1 MTELWFGIGVGS
13 VLLFLLLVFWQIAKV
28 REQQQELF
36 IAVDR
41 MRHDVL
47 QLVTG
52 SEQGILAKQGE
63 IWQLQKA
70 QMAMVTEEMRHLT
83 ATNETR
89 MNRMYDMVNGQLKEL
104 RGENNQAMEEMR
116 RTVDEKLQQNLEQR
130 LNESFR
136 LVSER
141 LEQVY
146 RGLGEMQ
153 QLAAGVGDLKKV
165 LANVKVRGTW
175 GEVQLGH
182 ILEQILAPEQ
192 YATNV
197 ITKQGSNDR
206 VEFAVKLPAGG
217 DSGESVYL
225 PIDAKFPLEDY
236 QRMLQAEEAGD
247 VSAAKEW
254 VKQLANRVKAEAK
267 SVKEKYLD
275 PPHTTDFA
283 ILFLPV
289 EGLYGVVLQQEG
301 LVDQLQRDY
310 RVVVAGPTTL
320 AALLNSLQMGF
331 RTLAV
336 EQRAG
341 EVWSLLGAVKTDFGR
356 FALALEKTQ
365 KKLQEASNTIDDAS
379 RKTRVIERKLRGVE
393 AMPTAESEAL
403 LWQEE
408 PFAAKIEELPED
420 SLSG

>member
-1 MTELWFGIGVGS
+1 MKEMWIGMGLSGVLL
-13 VLLFLLLVFWQIAKV
+13 LLFLSIQAIWVGKRQ
-28 REQQQELF
+28 RE
-36 IAVDR
+36 IAVGLKQIRQDI
-41 MRHDVL
+41 L
-47 QLVTG
+47 QTIVG
-52 SEQGILAKQGE
+52 SEQGIVAKQGE
-63 IWQLQKA
+63 VWQLQKS

-104 RGENNQAMEEMR
+104 RVENNQAMEEMR
-116 RTVDEKLQQNLEQR
+116 RTVDEKLQRNLEQR
-130 LNESFR
+130 LNDSFR

-192 YATNV
+192 YAVNV
-197 ITKQGSNDR
+197 ITKKSSNDR
-206 VEFAVKLPAGG
+206 VEFAVKLPAA
-217 DSGESVYL
+217 GEEGNVIYL

-236 QRMLQAEEAGD
+236 HQLLAAEERGD
-247 VSAAKEW
+247 ALAAKEAA
-254 VKQLANRVKAEAK
+254 KQLVSRVKSEAK
-267 SVKEKYLD
+267 AIKEKYLD

-283 ILFLPV
+283 ILFLPI
-289 EGLYGVVLQQEG
+289 EGLYGAVLQQEN
-301 LVDQLQRDY
+301 LCDQLQRDY
-310 RVVVAGPTTL
+310 RVVIAGPTTL

-393 AMPTAESEAL
+393 ELPVVESNRL
-403 LWQEE
+403 LWSEE
-408 PFAAKIEELPED
+408 TLSEPED
-420 SLSG
+420 

>member
-13 VLLFLLLVFWQIAKV
+13 VLLFLLLVFWQIGKV
-28 REQQQELF
+28 RQQQQELF
-36 IAVDR
+36 VAVDKT
-41 MRHDVL
+41 RHDML
-47 QLVTG
+47 QMAAS
-52 SEQGILAKQGE
+52 SEQGIVAKQGE
-63 IWQLQKA
+63 IWQLEKA

-83 ATNETR
+83 TTNETR

-130 LNESFR
+130 LNDSFR

-192 YATNV
+192 YAINV
-197 ITKQGSNDR
+197 ITKKGSNDR
-206 VEFAVKLPAGG
+206 VEFAVKLPAAG
-217 DSGESVYL
+217 DNTECIYL

-236 QRMLQAEEAGD
+236 QRMVQAEEEGST
-247 VSAAKEW
+247 SAAKES
-254 VKQLANRVKAEAK
+254 VKQLTARVKAEAK
-267 SVKEKYLD
+267 SIKEKYLD

-301 LVDQLQRDY
+301 LADQLQRDY

-341 EVWSLLGAVKTDFGR
+341 EVWTLLGAVKTDFGR

-393 AMPTAESEAL
+393 ALPVTESEEL
-403 LWQEE
+403 LWQDL
-408 PFAAKIEELPED
+408 AAAEKAKNFVED
-420 SLSG
+420 LV

>member
-1 MTELWFGIGVGS
+1 MTEIWFGLGVGS
-13 VLLFLLLVFWQIAKV
+13 VLLFLLLLFWQIGKV
-28 REQQQELF
+28 REQQRELF
-36 IAVDR
+36 IAVDKR
-41 MRHDVL
+41 HHDVL
-47 QLVTG
+47 QVVAG
-52 SEQGILAKQGE
+52 SEQGIVAKQGE
-63 IWQLQKA
+63 IWQLEKA

-83 ATNETR
+83 TTNETR

-104 RGENNQAMEEMR
+104 RGENSQAMEEMR

-197 ITKQGSNDR
+197 VTKKGSNDR
-206 VEFAVKLPAGG
+206 VEFAVKLPAAG
-217 DSGESVYL
+217 DSSESVYL

-236 QRMLQAEEAGD
+236 QRMLLAEEDGNAT
-247 VSAAKEW
+247 AAKEY
-254 VKQLANRVKAEAK
+254 VKQLAVRVKAEAK
-267 SVKEKYLD
+267 SIKEKYLD

-283 ILFLPV
+283 LLFLPV

-341 EVWSLLGAVKTDFGR
+341 EVWTLLGAVKTDFGR

-393 AMPTAESEAL
+393 ALPTAESEEL
-403 LWQEE
+403 LWQGIITEE
-408 PFAAKIEELPED
+408 KAEMAAENSD
-420 SLSG
+420 

>member
-1 MTELWFGIGVGS
+1 MTEVWMVIGLGGI
-13 VLLFLLLVFWQIAKV
+13 FLLLLLGLVQML
-28 REQQQELF
+28 RESRRQQELVSGL
-36 IAVDR
+36 IRTRQDL
-41 MRHDVL
+41 L
-47 QLVTG
+47 QALAG
-52 SEQGILAKQGE
+52 SEQGIVTKQGE
-63 IWQLQKA
+63 VWQLQKT
-70 QMAMVTEEMRHLT
+70 QMSMVTEEMRHLT

-89 MNRMYDMVNGQLKEL
+89 MNRMYDMVNSQLKEL

-130 LNESFR
+130 LNDSFR

-175 GEVQLGH
+175 GEVQLGN

-192 YATNV
+192 YAANV
-197 ITKQGSNDR
+197 TTKKGSNDR
-206 VEFAVKLPAGG
+206 VEFAVKLPAAGS
-217 DSGESVYL
+217 SGSWIYL

-236 QRMLQAEEAGD
+236 QRILQAEEQGD
-247 VSAAKEW
+247 VSAAKEYG
-254 VKQLANRVKAEAK
+254 KQLVTRVKAEAK
-267 SVKEKYLD
+267 SIKEKYLN
-275 PPHTTDFA
+275 PPDTTDFA
-283 ILFLPV
+283 ILFLPI
-289 EGLYGVVLQQEG
+289 EGLYAAVLQQEG
-301 LVDQLQRDY
+301 LTDQLQRDY

-393 AMPTAESEAL
+393 ALPVQDSEAL

-408 PFAAKIEELPED
+408 SVMPMMADMTEIEED
-420 SLSG
+420 

>member
-1 MTELWFGIGVGS
+1 MTEIWLVLGLGGIL
-13 VLLFLLLVFWQIAKV
+13 LLFVLMLLQIGKEH
-28 REQQQELF
+28 RRQQELM
-36 IAVDR
+36 AGLSKVRQD
-41 MRHDVL
+41 ML
-47 QLVTG
+47 QMVAG
-52 SEQGILAKQGE
+52 SEQGIVAKQGE
-63 IWQLQKA
+63 VWQLQKA
-70 QMAMVTEEMRHLT
+70 QMAMITEEMRHLT
-83 ATNETR
+83 TTNETR
-89 MNRMYDMVNGQLKEL
+89 MNRMYDMVDGQLKEL

-192 YATNV
+192 YAINV
-197 ITKQGSNDR
+197 VTKKGSNDR
-206 VEFAVKLPAGG
+206 VEFAVKLPATG
-217 DSGESVYL
+217 DAGENIYL

-236 QRMLQAEEAGD
+236 QRVLQAEEQGD
-247 VSAAKEW
+247 VAAAKEYC
-254 VKQLANRVKAEAK
+254 KQLAIRVKTEAK
-267 SVKEKYLD
+267 SMREKYLD

-283 ILFLPV
+283 ILFLPI
-289 EGLYGVVLQQEG
+289 EGLYGAVLQQEG
-301 LVDQLQRDY
+301 LVDLLQRDY

-336 EQRAG
+336 ERRAG

-356 FALALEKTQ
+356 FAIALEKTQ

-393 AMPTAESEAL
+393 ALPVTESEGL
-403 LWQEE
+403 LW
-408 PFAAKIEELPED
+408 PEVPSED
-420 SLSG
+420 